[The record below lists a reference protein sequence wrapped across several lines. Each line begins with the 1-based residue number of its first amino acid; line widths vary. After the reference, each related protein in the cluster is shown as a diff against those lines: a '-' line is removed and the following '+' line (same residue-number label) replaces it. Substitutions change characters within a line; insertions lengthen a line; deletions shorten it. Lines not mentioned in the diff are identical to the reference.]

1 MTAFYVVL
9 CIVIGENK
17 MSRAFLDV
25 GAHHGQTIE
34 LLLRPRFKIDHI
46 VGFDPSPLCH
56 AILDR
61 KFGTNP
67 RVTIVKT
74 GLWSKTCE
82 MDLYNEGSQGGS
94 VHEDYQTTCAPE
106 PRVTRCKFVRASD
119 WFRENVSVDDEIFL
133 KINAEGSECEIV
145 LDLLDSGE
153 YNKIKALLID
163 FDVRK
168 SPSQKHK
175 EDELRNEMKAMGI
188 NNLHV
193 YMGDSRHMI
202 LFSVVR

>member
-1 MTAFYVVL
+1 
-9 CIVIGENK
+9 
-17 MSRAFLDV
+17 MSRVFLDV
-25 GAHHGQTIE
+25 GAHQGQTIE
-34 LLLRPRFKIDHI
+34 MMLRPRFKIDRI

-61 KFGTNP
+61 KFDTNP
-67 RVTIVKT
+67 KVTIVKQ

-82 MDLYNEGSQGGS
+82 MDLHNEGSQGGT
-94 VHEDYQTTCAPE
+94 VHEDYQTTCNPE
-106 PRVTRCKFVRASD
+106 PRVTRCKFIKASD
-119 WFRENVSVDDEIFL
+119 WFIEHVSPHDEVFL

-153 YNKIKALLID
+153 YDKIKALLID

-168 SPSQKHK
+168 SPTAKSQEHQ
-175 EDELRNEMKAMGI
+175 LRERMKAMGI

-193 YMGDSRHMI
+193 YMGDHRHM
-202 LFSVVR
+202 LLQSVIR